1 MLEGATGLDPDHIS
15 SSSRFRND
23 SGEITIGLH
32 IARSAL
38 RLAVVL
44 TIVLLSVLCPNFDS
58 VMGFAGSALCF
69 TICIILP
76 LLFYVKLFE
85 GRLSKVERAIDWIL
99 IIVATIMAVMGTIW
113 AVIPKES
120 LPGPMVAV

>member
-1 MLEGATGLDPDHIS
+1 MLESAMGINPDNLS
-15 SSSRFRND
+15 SSSRFRD
-23 SGEITIGLH
+23 ASGDVTFSLHLLRSGL
-32 IARSAL
+32 RV
-38 RLAVVL
+38 AVVVV
-44 TIVLLSVLCPNFDS
+44 IVLLSIICPNFDS

-85 GRLSKVERAIDWIL
+85 GRIGRYELAMDWTL

-113 AVIPKES
+113 AVIPKSS
-120 LPGPMVAV
+120 LPDVVVIF

>member
-1 MLEGATGLDPDHIS
+1 MGLDPDHIS

-23 SGEITIGLH
+23 FGEFTIGLH
-32 IARSAL
+32 LARSAL

-85 GRLSKVERAIDWIL
+85 GRLSKVERVIDWIL
-99 IIVATIMAVMGTIW
+99 IVVATVMAVMGTIW
-113 AVIPKES
+113 AVIPKDG
-120 LPGPMVAV
+120 LPDPMVVV